1 VRCTLPLQRPSEDFL
16 SPGAC
21 VTERSLTHEA
31 RPPNASAGRRRAGQ
45 TDCSLG
51 ARDMVDLEPL
61 AGLTVLVVDDHYDTV
76 EMLVEYLRAFGAIVI
91 GLRTATAAMGYAMSA
106 RIDAVLVDL
115 RMPGEDGRWLLRKLR
130 SSNAP
135 SAQAPVFVV
144 SGESRDEP
152 SQADGFA
159 GYFLKPVNLDALVA
173 ALSALPRRPQ

>member
-1 VRCTLPLQRPSEDFL
+1 
-16 SPGAC
+16 
-21 VTERSLTHEA
+21 
-31 RPPNASAGRRRAGQ
+31 
-45 TDCSLG
+45 
-51 ARDMVDLEPL
+51 
-61 AGLTVLVVDDHYDTV
+61 VLVVDDHYDTV

-91 GLRTATAAMGYAMSA
+91 GLRTATAAVGYAMSA

-135 SAQAPVFVV
+135 SAQAPVFAV

-173 ALSALPRRPQ
+173 ALSALPRCPVSGKGQHREGEQRR